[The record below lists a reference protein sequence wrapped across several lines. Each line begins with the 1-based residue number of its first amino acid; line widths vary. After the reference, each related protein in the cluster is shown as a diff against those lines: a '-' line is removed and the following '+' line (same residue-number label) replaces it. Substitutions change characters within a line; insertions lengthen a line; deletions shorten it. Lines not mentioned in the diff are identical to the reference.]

1 MRRSVY
7 LFELDSVRNS
17 KKEIQRGQQALFEEI
32 VKKGNTVVL
41 SFNQLTDSEAFLC
54 AIRDEKAYEQMVQLF
69 ALGAI
74 KISRYGDVRTP
85 SQYIQN
91 AIDKCNDSSKEEFLF
106 SGLPVRCAEKDL
118 LEKMKHALQYS
129 DTTVLEE
136 LMENEKEEE
145 KKKDLEYVIR
155 FVRMILMM
163 SLEKISGQPAN
174 TGEKRNFMQFYEEI
188 VEILRKPKSL
198 FSGESGRELE
208 EGLPKAIEILERTK
222 KELYREDRTKK
233 LMNNRTNWIKK
244 LVSEEKTALESQQL
258 LAKAVVDLCYNY
270 TVEESIYQVSKHYEK
285 EGDTFERDLTQR
297 LMLYWKECKERGQ
310 QSEEI
315 ELPPWDTAVRVVEE
329 ERKRDRG
336 LQTKECIG
344 KRYEED
350 CEKEKRRWNLR
361 IAYQMFARLRTA
373 LLYIVIFC
381 GVDYFMGFV
390 EDQVMG
396 LFFDVTGN
404 EWMRMLWSMV
414 CSTIMFGI
422 VGSVVAN
429 VFQLPD
435 ILESVRSIGVGM
447 KDLYRIGMA
456 KSGISYQNPDK
467 ERNNERKI

>member
-1 MRRSVY
+1 MRRFVY

-198 FSGESGRELE
+198 FSGES
-208 EGLPKAIEILERTK
+208 
-222 KELYREDRTKK
+222 
-233 LMNNRTNWIKK
+233 MNNRTNWIKK

-285 EGDTFERDLTQR
+285 EGDTFEKDLTQR

>member
-1 MRRSVY
+1 
-7 LFELDSVRNS
+7 
-17 KKEIQRGQQALFEEI
+17 
-32 VKKGNTVVL
+32 
-41 SFNQLTDSEAFLC
+41 
-54 AIRDEKAYEQMVQLF
+54 
-69 ALGAI
+69 
-74 KISRYGDVRTP
+74 
-85 SQYIQN
+85 
-91 AIDKCNDSSKEEFLF
+91 
-106 SGLPVRCAEKDL
+106 
-118 LEKMKHALQYS
+118 
-129 DTTVLEE
+129 
-136 LMENEKEEE
+136 
-145 KKKDLEYVIR
+145 
-155 FVRMILMM
+155 
-163 SLEKISGQPAN
+163 
-174 TGEKRNFMQFYEEI
+174 
-188 VEILRKPKSL
+188 
-198 FSGESGRELE
+198 
-208 EGLPKAIEILERTK
+208 
-222 KELYREDRTKK
+222 
-233 LMNNRTNWIKK
+233 
-244 LVSEEKTALESQQL
+244 
-258 LAKAVVDLCYNY
+258 
-270 TVEESIYQVSKHYEK
+270 
-285 EGDTFERDLTQR
+285 
-297 LMLYWKECKERGQ
+297 MLYWKECKERGQ

-315 ELPPWDTAVRVVEE
+315 GLPPWDTAVRVVEE

-456 KSGISYQNPDK
+456 KSGISYQNPNK
-467 ERNNERKI
+467 ERKIENEK

>member
-1 MRRSVY
+1 MRFRTQGEQKMRRFVY

-17 KKEIQRGQQALFEEI
+17 KKEIQKGQQALFEEI

-145 KKKDLEYVIR
+145 KKKDLEHVIR

-222 KELYREDRTKK
+222 K
-233 LMNNRTNWIKK
+233 
-244 LVSEEKTALESQQL
+244 
-258 LAKAVVDLCYNY
+258 
-270 TVEESIYQVSKHYEK
+270 
-285 EGDTFERDLTQR
+285 
-297 LMLYWKECKERGQ
+297 
-310 QSEEI
+310 
-315 ELPPWDTAVRVVEE
+315 
-329 ERKRDRG
+329 
-336 LQTKECIG
+336 
-344 KRYEED
+344 
-350 CEKEKRRWNLR
+350 R
-361 IAYQMFARLRTA
+361 I
-373 LLYIVIFC
+373 I
-381 GVDYFMGFV
+381 
-390 EDQVMG
+390 
-396 LFFDVTGN
+396 
-404 EWMRMLWSMV
+404 
-414 CSTIMFGI
+414 
-422 VGSVVAN
+422 
-429 VFQLPD
+429 P
-435 ILESVRSIGVGM
+435 
-447 KDLYRIGMA
+447 
-456 KSGISYQNPDK
+456 
-467 ERNNERKI
+467 